1 MQRFVI
7 ALISLLLLSCSSE
20 KATHSNTDTSA
31 VQTTL
36 PSGKDIKLSSFES
49 QNGNKQRSKQKS
61 NTADSINIAADSVST
76 TGNVSPEDMEL
87 ILQRLEQARQH
98 YLLALASQQSGD
110 SVSCGIEF
118 EAAIQI
124 LNELSDYSSIDSSK
138 EYVDLSKSLVE
149 DYKKFIA
156 QTDSLGPNVSVSA
169 LREKLNQVVEQGDTT
184 GLKIPQIDMKGT
196 TVPLPLNEYVERATA
211 FFMGRGRHYMERWL
225 YLSGKYFPIMKRVF
239 KEEGVI
245 GVGYCEP

>member
-7 ALISLLLLSCSSE
+7 ALLSLLLLSCSSE
-20 KATHSNTDTSA
+20 KATRTTTDTLA
-31 VQTTL
+31 VQTAL
-36 PSGKDIKLSSFES
+36 PSGKDIRLSSFES
-49 QNGNKQRSKQKS
+49 QNGNKQHFSRQKW
-61 NTADSINIAADSVST
+61 NTADSANIAADSVSSN
-76 TGNVSPEDMEL
+76 GNASPEDMDL

-149 DYKKFIA
+149 DYKKYIA
-156 QTDSLGPNVSVSA
+156 QIDSLGPNVSVSA

-184 GLKIPQIDMKGT
+184 GMKIPQIDIKGT

-211 FFMGRGRHYMERWL
+211 FFMGRGRH
-225 YLSGKYFPIMKRVF
+225 
-239 KEEGVI
+239 
-245 GVGYCEP
+245 